1 MGNAKLNSLEI
12 FGFRIFRHLQLEHL
26 GMVNLIV
33 GKNNVGKS
41 CLLEALYLYAHR
53 GLPWTIQELL
63 EWRDENSKAFN
74 TRTEEIDTSIVR
86 HLFYGRQDFGKQPQ
100 AVQIGPIASP
110 NDTLSIVTSWYEER
124 TSPDGIRRQWQKL
137 APEQFNEVDNLFPG
151 FDIKLGAK
159 QIISYPLHLLLR
171 RPLRPLVSPQQVE
184 DIRCVFIPANGLD
197 EKQVSLLWD
206 SVALTRLEED
216 VFHALHI
223 IASEVERVNLL
234 GREQRGRRIP
244 MARVEGW
251 GDPVPLRSL
260 GEGLNRLFGIALA
273 LVNAKDGLLLID
285 EVESGLHYS
294 VHTDLWRLIFQVA
307 DRLNVQVFATT
318 HSWDCI
324 EGFQKSAQEEEYRD
338 GMLIR
343 LENRKGEI
351 IPILFDEHRLGIA
364 TREDI
369 EVR

>member
-1 MGNAKLNSLEI
+1 MGNVKLKSLEI
-12 FGFRIFRHLQLEHL
+12 FGFRIFRHLQLERL
-26 GMVNLIV
+26 GMVNLVV

-53 GLPWTIQELL
+53 GLPWIIQELL
-63 EWRDENSKAFN
+63 EGRDESSI
-74 TRTEEIDTSIVR
+74 RMEEIDVGIVR
-86 HLFYGRQDFGKQPQ
+86 HLFYGRQDFGKQPK
-100 AVQIGPIASP
+100 AIQIGPIDSP
-110 NDTLSIVTSWYEER
+110 DETLSVVTSWYEEQ
-124 TSPDGIRRQWQKL
+124 TSPDRIQRRWHKL
-137 APEQFNEVDNLFPG
+137 APEQLDEVENPMPG
-151 FDIKLGAK
+151 LDIKLGTN
-159 QIISYPLHLLLR
+159 QIVSYPLHPLLS
-171 RPLRPLVSPQQVE
+171 RPVRSPVWPPQVE
-184 DIRCVFIPANGLD
+184 EIRCVFIPANGLD

-206 SVALTRLEED
+206 SIALTRLEED
-216 VFHALHI
+216 VLHALHI
-223 IASEVERVNLL
+223 IASEVERLNLL
-234 GREQRGRRIP
+234 SREQRGRRIP
-244 MARVEGW
+244 MAKVEGW
-251 GDPVPLRSL
+251 DDPVPLRSL

-294 VHTDLWRLIFQVA
+294 VHTELWRFIFQVA

-324 EGFQKSAQEEEYRD
+324 EGFQKSTQEEEHRD